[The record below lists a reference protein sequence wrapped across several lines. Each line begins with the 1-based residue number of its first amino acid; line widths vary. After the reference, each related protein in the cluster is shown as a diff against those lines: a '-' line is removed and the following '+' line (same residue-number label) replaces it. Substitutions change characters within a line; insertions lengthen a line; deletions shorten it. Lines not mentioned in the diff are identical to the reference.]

1 MDKTR
6 AQILGENLERIR
18 KEKGYSRKQ
27 LAEYLGV
34 NVVAI
39 GLYETGKREPPLD
52 KIFKL
57 ATFLEISVSSLI
69 GENDYNAE
77 IPNID
82 AIVDKKIFEYRYKR
96 SVDIT
101 STDIFFP
108 TTELENGNIRVYIPA
123 KVIRN
128 DDGSLSF
135 FADESGG
142 IGYAVNFKDKKIF
155 VDSVEKAEK
164 SAIVNH
170 MTFYQALK
178 NLVENIMK
186 T

>member
-34 NVVAI
+34 NVDAI
-39 GLYETGKREPPLD
+39 GKYETGQREPPLD

-57 ATFLEISVSSLI
+57 ATFLEFSVASLI
-69 GENDYNAE
+69 GENGYNAE
-77 IPNID
+77 IPNIA

-96 SVDIT
+96 AVKLTNVDN
-101 STDIFFP
+101 IFYP
-108 TTELENGNIRVYIPA
+108 TTELENGNIAIVIPS
-123 KVIRN
+123 KVTRAE
-128 DDGSLSF
+128 DGALTF
-135 FADESGG
+135 YDKATAITFR
-142 IGYAVNFKDKKIF
+142 DKKIF
-155 VDSVEKAEK
+155 VDTIERAEQT
-164 SAIVNH
+164 AAENYIP
-170 MTFYQALK
+170 FYQALK
-178 NLVENIMK
+178 MLVDNVKK